1 MTVLFQLQAV
11 NRLIQGAEFPRQL
24 DGDKK
29 RKAGALKGGV
39 MFELLFILGFT
50 LHNIEEA
57 IWLPEW
63 SKYAERFHKRVS
75 RNEFLFAVII
85 ITAIGYL
92 FTFQYLLF
100 KDAYPLSKYLY
111 CGFVLMMVMNVF
123 TPHLL
128 SSIIL
133 KRYCPGTATGVLL
146 NLPIGGYIL
155 HKNINPVSELYHV
168 LIAFTVIT
176 VITLLLIK
184 ILFRLGDRLF
194 DY

>member
-1 MTVLFQLQAV
+1 
-11 NRLIQGAEFPRQL
+11 
-24 DGDKK
+24 
-29 RKAGALKGGV
+29 

-92 FTFQYLLF
+92 LTFQYMVF
-100 KDAYPLSKYLY
+100 KDAHPVSKYIY
-111 CGFVLMMVMNVF
+111 CGFILMMVVNVIM
-123 TPHLL
+123 PHLL
-128 SSIIL
+128 SSVVL
-133 KRYCPGTATGVLL
+133 KKYCPGTATGVLL

-155 HKNINPVSELYHV
+155 YKNINPASELHHV
-168 LIAFTVIT
+168 LIAFAVIT
-176 VITLLLIK
+176 VITLLLLRF
-184 ILFRLGDRLF
+184 LFRLGGRLF
-194 DY
+194 DYRK